1 MELQE
6 EEMLRKERENQRD
19 LEDTIGLVNFISKRD
34 LVNRG
39 RSVTPSGK
47 QWKEVQ
53 SIAATLR
60 ISKRSKKASAS
71 ASSASASASSA
82 VLLDSYDMDMSS
94 SVSEFDLLSKGKS
107 FVCESVCVWYT
118 IYMCTLPYSLT
129 HYLLINS
136 LTHSLTYSLL
146 CRSPAR
152 AQWSSEQ
159 ARPGWHPVED
169 LTQAPLRVQ

>member
-1 MELQE
+1 MNPMELQE

-71 ASSASASASSA
+71 ASSASASSA

-94 SVSEFDLLSKGKS
+94 SVSEFDLLSKGNS
-107 FVCESVCVWYT
+107 FLCVSV
-118 IYMCTLPYSLT
+118 
-129 HYLLINS
+129 
-136 LTHSLTYSLL
+136 
-146 CRSPAR
+146 
-152 AQWSSEQ
+152 
-159 ARPGWHPVED
+159 
-169 LTQAPLRVQ
+169 

>member
-94 SVSEFDLLSKGKS
+94 SVSEFDLLSKGNS
-107 FVCESVCVWYT
+107 FLCVSV
-118 IYMCTLPYSLT
+118 
-129 HYLLINS
+129 
-136 LTHSLTYSLL
+136 
-146 CRSPAR
+146 
-152 AQWSSEQ
+152 
-159 ARPGWHPVED
+159 
-169 LTQAPLRVQ
+169 

>member
-1 MELQE
+1 MNPMELQE

-71 ASSASASASSA
+71 ASSASSASASSA

-94 SVSEFDLLSKGKS
+94 SVSEFDLLSKGNS
-107 FVCESVCVWYT
+107 FLCVSV
-118 IYMCTLPYSLT
+118 
-129 HYLLINS
+129 
-136 LTHSLTYSLL
+136 
-146 CRSPAR
+146 
-152 AQWSSEQ
+152 
-159 ARPGWHPVED
+159 
-169 LTQAPLRVQ
+169 